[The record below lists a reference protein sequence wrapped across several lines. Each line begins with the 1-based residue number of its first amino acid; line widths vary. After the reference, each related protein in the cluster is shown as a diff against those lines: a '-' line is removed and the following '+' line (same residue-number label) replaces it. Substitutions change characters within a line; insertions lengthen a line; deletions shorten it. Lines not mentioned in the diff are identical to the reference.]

1 MANGRVHGYDRRMTA
16 PTPYLLFPGFAA
28 EALEFYRGIFGGE
41 VRSFTYEQFDRTD
54 GPPSDIA
61 HGQLDGPVTLFASDA
76 GGDEDAV
83 HMVGMYLALLG
94 AADPDTARAWF
105 DALAA
110 DGRVIEPLEKRSWG
124 DWDGTLVDR
133 FGVRWLIG
141 FQDLK

>member
-1 MANGRVHGYDRRMTA
+1 MTA

-83 HMVGMYLALLG
+83 HMVGMYLSLLG
-94 AADPDTARAWF
+94 AADPDTSRAWF

-141 FQDLK
+141 FQDPR